1 MAKTWCRGTARLDP
15 GRHGAPV
22 YGLWFI
28 LLSSQVIS
36 MFLSVAFFFFL
47 YLCPAGPLT
56 PWFSVYGLWS
66 LLLSRTLS
74 ISLFVHSI
82 SLSVA
87 LCFVCFSSS
96 LSALALFPSFCVCVL
111 SFFLFSFYHVIAFSL
126 VKNFTQPLCHV
137 T

>member
-87 LCFVCFSSS
+87 FCISVCLH
-96 LSALALFPSFCVCVL
+96 LSP
-111 SFFLFSFYHVIAFSL
+111 FSL
-126 VKNFTQPLCHV
+126 YFHLSVCMSCLSISFLSITSSHFLWSKTSRNLSV
-137 T
+137 M

>member
-82 SLSVA
+82 YLIVAFCISVCLHLSPFSLYFHLSVCMSCLSISFLSITSPHL
-87 LCFVCFSSS
+87 LCSKTSRN
-96 LSALALFPSFCVCVL
+96 L
-111 SFFLFSFYHVIAFSL
+111 SFM
-126 VKNFTQPLCHV
+126 
-137 T
+137 